1 MSRSTPHTPQPHGDP
16 AQTGSADPT
25 LLVDLVAGD
34 PPVPITVWRTARG
47 DDPTTSVPAR
57 LAYRL
62 ISAYSRP
69 GEAVVDLTDGHT
81 LTAACQRG
89 QRRHHTAWFTDT
101 ASLIIGPATPRGT
114 QPDGE
119 TDTGLDEATGADP
132 DGPEPPDLAA
142 WFGDDLTDPTIPPG
156 RPPVPAPPPSADADA
171 SVAGVTSLVVAC
183 WPLDRSG
190 DAANRVRLAWLLAAC
205 ARLLRP
211 GGCLVLVVGT
221 RAGTPT
227 TPEDF
232 RPLVAAASAAGL
244 GYLQHI
250 VAVAAEADGD
260 QFTYFASDEELL
272 ALTAGEDGQRWAVAH
287 LRVHADCFVFSQ
299 TQPPTPRRR
308 RGGDARA

>member
-16 AQTGSADPT
+16 AQTDGADPT

-34 PPVPITVWRTARG
+34 PPVPITVWRTARDG
-47 DDPTTSVPAR
+47 DDPTTGVPAR

-62 ISAYSRP
+62 ICAYSRP
-69 GEAVVDLTDGHT
+69 GEAVVDLTDGHA

-101 ASLIIGPATPRGT
+101 ASLIIGPATPL
-114 QPDGE
+114 PDVE
-119 TDTGLDEATGADP
+119 IDTGLDEAIGAGL
-132 DGPEPPDLAA
+132 DGPEPLDLAV
-142 WFGDDLTDPTIPPG
+142 WFGDDLTDPTIPP
-156 RPPVPAPPPSADADA
+156 VPALPPDADA

-190 DAANRVRLAWLLAAC
+190 EVSNRVRLAWLLAAC

-221 RAGTPT
+221 PVGTPT

-250 VAVAAEADGD
+250 VAVDAEADGD

-272 ALTAGEDGQRWAVAH
+272 ALAAGEDGQRWAVAH

>member
-1 MSRSTPHTPQPHGDP
+1 MSRSTPHPPQPHGDP

-25 LLVDLVAGD
+25 LLIDLVAGD
-34 PPVPITVWRTARG
+34 PPVPITVWRTARSG
-47 DDPTTSVPAR
+47 DDPTTTVPAR

-62 ISAYSRP
+62 VSAYSRP
-69 GEAVVDLTDGHT
+69 GEAVVDLTDGHA

-89 QRRHHTAWFTDT
+89 ERRHHKAWFTDA
-101 ASLIIGPATPRGT
+101 ASLIIGPATPPPGAE
-114 QPDGE
+114 PD
-119 TDTGLDEATGADP
+119 DEIDPDEMSMAEP
-132 DGPEPPDLAA
+132 DGPEPADPAA
-142 WFGDDLTDPTIPPG
+142 WFGDDLTDPPDG
-156 RPPVPAPPPSADADA
+156 RPVTALPPDA

-190 DAANRVRLAWLLAAC
+190 EAANRVRLAWLLTAC
-205 ARLLRP
+205 AHLLRP

-221 RAGTPT
+221 PVGKPA

-250 VAVAAEADGD
+250 VAVDADVDGD
-260 QFTYFASDEELL
+260 QFTYFATDEELL
-272 ALTAGEDGQRWAVAH
+272 ALAAGEDGQRWAVAH
-287 LRVHADCFVFSQ
+287 VRVHADCFVFSQ
-299 TQPPTPRRR
+299 TRPPTPQRR

>member
-16 AQTGSADPT
+16 AQPGADPT

-34 PPVPITVWRTARG
+34 PPVPITVWRTARSG
-47 DDPTTSVPAR
+47 DDPTTTIPNR

-62 ISAYSRP
+62 VAAYSRP
-69 GEAVVDLTDGHT
+69 GEAVVDLTDGRA

-89 QRRHHTAWFTDT
+89 QRRHHKAWFTDA
-101 ASLIIGPATPRGT
+101 ASLIIGPATPPLGT
-114 QPDGE
+114 QPDDE
-119 TDTGLDEATGADP
+119 IDTDLDDQTGTDL
-132 DGPEPPDLAA
+132 DGPEPADLAA
-142 WFGDDLTDPTIPPG
+142 WFGDDLTDPALPPAD
-156 RPPVPAPPPSADADA
+156 PPVTALPPDA
-171 SVAGVTSLVVAC
+171 SVAGVTSMVVAC
-183 WPLDRSG
+183 WPLDSSG

-205 ARLLRP
+205 AQLLRP

-221 RAGTPT
+221 PVGRPA

-250 VAVAAEADGD
+250 VAVAADTDGD
-260 QFTYFASDEELL
+260 QFTYFATDEELHSL
-272 ALTAGEDGQRWAVAH
+272 AAGEDGQRWAVAH

-299 TQPPTPRRR
+299 TRPRTRRHR
-308 RGGDARA
+308 RGGDARG

>member
-16 AQTGSADPT
+16 AQAGAEPT

-34 PPVPITVWRTARG
+34 PPVPITVWRTARTG
-47 DDPTTSVPAR
+47 DAPTTTIPAR

-62 ISAYSRP
+62 VAAYSRP
-69 GEAVVDLTDGHT
+69 GEAVVDLTDGHA

-89 QRRHHTAWFTDT
+89 GRLHHPAWFTG
-101 ASLIIGPATPRGT
+101 AVSLLVGPATPPPHT
-114 QPDGE
+114 EPDDE
-119 TDTGLDEATGADP
+119 IDTDLDADL

-142 WFGDDLTDPTIPPG
+142 WFGDDLTDPTIPPSG
-156 RPPVPAPPPSADADA
+156 PPVAALSPDA

-183 WPLDRSG
+183 WPLDSSG
-190 DAANRVRLAWLLAAC
+190 DAANRVRLAWLLTAC
-205 ARLLRP
+205 AQLLRP

-221 RAGTPT
+221 PVGTPA

-250 VAVAAEADGD
+250 VAVAADADGD
-260 QFTYFASDEELL
+260 QFIYFATDEELL
-272 ALTAGEDGQRWAVAH
+272 ALAAGEDGQRWAVAH
-287 LRVHADCFVFSQ
+287 VRVHADCFVFSQ
-299 TQPPTPRRR
+299 TTKPAPRRR
-308 RGGDARA
+308 RGGDADA